1 MFVTRKHSCVASFNF
16 FLAAREHIYSKYSH
30 AFLRR
35 QVGGRS
41 PPAEPLARSTCPGY
55 PTKQSRRLIG
65 GFVCVWSWVRWDLH
79 IALMHTF
86 TCPLRGHFRM
96 PRKAAGPAFFSHSV
110 RPPTHPP
117 ICPSTSTTEHT
128 SPPLPSPPK
137 EPQSNLHLTFD
148 RNVRVNTFKRNLFD
162 VFTRTPGLKVAH
174 SSHTSVTR
182 REAHLGRSQN
192 SAFPLMPSCGGGWAV
207 GGRS

>member
-16 FLAAREHIYSKYSH
+16 FLAAQEHIYSKYSH

-35 QVGGRS
+35 RVGGRS

-96 PRKAAGPAFFSHSV
+96 PRKAVGPAFFSHTPVGQRAVPV
-110 RPPTHPP
+110 RKSDFGLMFSWVK
-117 ICPSTSTTEHT
+117 I
-128 SPPLPSPPK
+128 
-137 EPQSNLHLTFD
+137 QRNNL
-148 RNVRVNTFKRNLFD
+148 LFLI
-162 VFTRTPGLKVAH
+162 FTGKKIRFFGFA
-174 SSHTSVTR
+174 
-182 REAHLGRSQN
+182 
-192 SAFPLMPSCGGGWAV
+192 
-207 GGRS
+207 